1 MSYIVKDKYH
11 KLTIKLKT
19 KLQNY
24 SNIYL
29 DAYVKDS
36 NNPYS
41 LVPTVSDNDDGTKTL
56 TFELRNKNY
65 NIGTEFVSF
74 KAVLRG
80 THKLIDLNEGVS
92 ILIDGNE
99 SMIRE
104 ATITEG
110 EGELTL
116 DSQGKAIWTE
126 NLKTDAFATIF
137 DDTEPHTIQAVYKG
151 NDEIGVAFSDK
162 IYVKPTQAVQM
173 GHYTLTSTVPKT
185 FKYMDTPKWNWT
197 LKLNGNPVPNKVIE
211 TVLPNITYSPTTDN
225 KGKVYQILPNLQ
237 LLAKWTPG
245 TYTIIANFYHYND
258 PQDLDNKTLI
268 QCKNKLTIVKNTPTL
283 TYHNSK
289 GKGHTFALTL
299 RDPQGQAMPNCKI
312 SLKVNN
318 KSYLKKTN
326 ADGNCFFKTN
336 VKGRYKGTATF
347 IGNNYYNNK
356 TIKFDQVIR

>member
-1 MSYIVKDKYH
+1 
-11 KLTIKLKT
+11 
-19 KLQNY
+19 
-24 SNIYL
+24 
-29 DAYVKDS
+29 
-36 NNPYS
+36 
-41 LVPTVSDNDDGTKTL
+41 
-56 TFELRNKNY
+56 
-65 NIGTEFVSF
+65 
-74 KAVLRG
+74 
-80 THKLIDLNEGVS
+80 
-92 ILIDGNE
+92 
-99 SMIRE
+99 
-104 ATITEG
+104 
-110 EGELTL
+110 
-116 DSQGKAIWTE
+116 
-126 NLKTDAFATIF
+126 
-137 DDTEPHTIQAVYKG
+137 
-151 NDEIGVAFSDK
+151 
-162 IYVKPTQAVQM
+162 
-173 GHYTLTSTVPKT
+173 
-185 FKYMDTPKWNWT
+185 MDTPKWNWT
-197 LKLNGNPVPNKVIE
+197 LKLNGKPVPNKVIE

-225 KGKVYQILPNLQ
+225 KGKVHQILPNPH

-347 IGNNYYNNK
+347 IGNKYYNNK